1 MQFLAFESLHDT
13 LEKNVKRLTLQLDI
27 QQLNR
32 ERIASIG
39 AMIKSH
45 KGDKTLMVDVFDN
58 TEKIK
63 LTLPSRKQKVA
74 VSKDLLDELEEQ
86 ALPYKLN

>member
-1 MQFLAFESLHDT
+1 
-13 LEKNVKRLTLQLDI
+13 
-27 QQLNR
+27 
-32 ERIASIG
+32 
-39 AMIKSH
+39 
-45 KGDKTLMVDVFDN
+45 MVDVFDN
-58 TEKIK
+58 AEKIK